1 MVMKMNLELQV
12 LPIGN
17 VPKTTLEKLGDQLG
31 SLFLKPEILE
41 VVPLLESA
49 YDSKRGQYL
58 SDEFLREVKWHAAV
72 NGEKHILGVTNVDL
86 FTQGLNFVFGQAELP
101 GKAAIISLHRLN
113 HQTTEV
119 FHNRM
124 LKEAVHELGHT
135 MGLRH
140 CSNVKCVMHFSN
152 SLEDTD
158 IKDKTYCPKCED
170 ILIKKYQY

>member
-1 MVMKMNLELQV
+1 MNLELQV
-12 LPIGN
+12 LPIGA
-17 VPKTTLEKLGDQLG
+17 VEKGTIEKLVYQLEHI
-31 SLFLKPEILE
+31 FLKPEILDE
-41 VVPLLESA
+41 VPLLESA
-49 YDSKRGQYL
+49 YDPKRDQYL

-113 HQTTEV
+113 HQTLEV
-119 FHNRM
+119 FHTRM

-140 CSNVKCVMHFSN
+140 CPNVKCVMHFSN

-158 IKDKTYCPKCED
+158 IKSAEYCNLCLEK
-170 ILIKKYQY
+170 LKNNLNK